1 MSGSFGLL
9 RSVQGFA
16 VDPEQDPI
24 AVVQWGG
31 NKGIDECLCYRVNKW
46 WTKSAML
53 IYWKKTALLTDLIW
67 AWNAMDADVVQP
79 SVSRSR
85 IPAFE

>member
-1 MSGSFGLL
+1 MSGSFGIL

-31 NKGIDECLCYRVNKW
+31 NKGIDECLYRVNKW

-53 IYWKKTALLTDLIW
+53 IYWKKTALLTDLI
-67 AWNAMDADVVQP
+67 
-79 SVSRSR
+79 
-85 IPAFE
+85 